1 MEKCITDL
9 SKELFDYID
18 DDLFIISN
26 ASKMPSELLGEPLN
40 MELLLFCKSGK
51 ATYMLEQAPMRIEAG
66 QCALCPDYAPINDL
80 VVSPDLTLCIVGFS
94 WHLLEDIPALVK
106 SAWLSAEGIMR
117 EPIFTPTPQQQQSI
131 SAYLKLIIQH
141 VQEEHRTYRKEIIH
155 LLCQTLV
162 FEFMAMVSERNGDA
176 EAGMPSAEVTQSALL
191 TRQFFEILAQGGGRI
206 RSVGEVAKSM
216 NITPKYL
223 SRVISKASGHPP
235 LFYIR
240 QYTLRAIER
249 QLRYSELT
257 IKEIAMDMGFPT
269 LAFFGKF
276 VREHL
281 GVSPRQ
287 YRESIARAK

>member
-1 MEKCITDL
+1 
-9 SKELFDYID
+9 
-18 DDLFIISN
+18 
-26 ASKMPSELLGEPLN
+26 
-40 MELLLFCKSGK
+40 
-51 ATYMLEQAPMRIEAG
+51 
-66 QCALCPDYAPINDL
+66 
-80 VVSPDLTLCIVGFS
+80 
-94 WHLLEDIPALVK
+94 
-106 SAWLSAEGIMR
+106 
-117 EPIFTPTPQQQQSI
+117 
-131 SAYLKLIIQH
+131 
-141 VQEEHRTYRKEIIH
+141 
-155 LLCQTLV
+155 
-162 FEFMAMVSERNGDA
+162 MAMVSERNGDA

-191 TRQFFEILAQGGGRI
+191 MRQFFEILAQGGGRI